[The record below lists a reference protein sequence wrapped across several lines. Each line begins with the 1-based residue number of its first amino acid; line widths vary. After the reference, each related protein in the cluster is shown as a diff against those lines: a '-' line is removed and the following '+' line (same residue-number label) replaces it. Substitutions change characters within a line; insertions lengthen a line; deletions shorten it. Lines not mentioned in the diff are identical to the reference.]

1 MKLGNPLQIPVTY
14 TMKNFTFNVLT
25 ELEVVSEE
33 KDLGAWC
40 TCELKPSFHWQQ
52 AVGKASQVLDLIRR
66 SFRISSVKMFVSL
79 FKK

>member
-1 MKLGNPLQIPVTY
+1 M
-14 TMKNFTFNVLT
+14 
-25 ELEVVSEE
+25 SEE

-66 SFRISSVKMFVSL
+66 SFRINSIDNQKLDNMDT
-79 FKK
+79 